1 MKRISILGSFAT
13 FLLVSCAPVTPVIK
27 PAPFTVQYT
36 FATDPWLKNMSS
48 CAGNQIIDAEL
59 RALDFQNLDSS
70 DMVMRIGQSARLI
83 TPAYQIGKDDL
94 LVIINPHNPVKQLTT
109 DQARFLFMGQIRTW
123 KILNG
128 KDTQVH
134 VWVFPVGEDVQQ
146 IFEQSILNGSSV
158 TTQARLANSP
168 EEMSKAIADDTDAIG
183 IITRRLKTDITSDV
197 FTVASNLPVLVL
209 TRSQPQGNLAQILAC
224 LQK

>member
-1 MKRISILGSFAT
+1 MKRISFLGSLAI
-13 FLLVSCAPVTPVIK
+13 FLLVSCTPATAVIT
-27 PAPFTVQYT
+27 PALFTVQYT
-36 FATDPWLKNMSS
+36 FATAPWLKNLSS

-70 DMVMRIGQSARLI
+70 DMVMRIGQSAGLI
-83 TPAYQIGKDDL
+83 SPAYQIGKDDL
-94 LVIINPHNPVKQLTT
+94 LVIINPRNPVKRLTI
-109 DQARFLFMGQIRTW
+109 DQVRFLFMGQIQTW
-123 KILNG
+123 KPLNG
-128 KDTQVH
+128 NGTQVH
-134 VWVFPVGEDVQQ
+134 VWVFSVGEDVQQ

-168 EEMSKAIADDTDAIG
+168 EEMTKAIADDTDAIG
-183 IITRRLKTDITSDV
+183 IITRRLKADNTSDV

-209 TRSQPQGNLAQILAC
+209 TRSQPQGNLDQILAC